1 MIKWLIDEVLYF
13 DTCSDLHTAPGICEC
28 IGAHPVKNENP
39 KMSLKV
45 SAIRGRSMAFATVS
59 EIILVGSRKET
70 CKLFQC
76 ERHLRSSNRESQGMS
91 PTHNR
96 QRLIELW
103 IHSSA
108 ILTISSWRWM
118 GLGINHVILIK
129 YIDYAHHWKDCL
141 FIICDSTTIT
151 FVECSLRC
159 PLVVC
164 VPSWGSLSKL
174 ILIFYSWILHETW
187 IYAYDLLSS
196 PFSLFSFGFEFE
208 CVWCVSSINKS
219 ACFSVYLPPA
229 LTSHR

>member
-59 EIILVGSRKET
+59 EIILVGSHKET

-96 QRLIELW
+96 QRLNELW
-103 IHSSA
+103 IYSSA
-108 ILTISSWRWM
+108 ILTISSWRLSGPRHKTRDFDQIYWLCSPLK
-118 GLGINHVILIK
+118 G
-129 YIDYAHHWKDCL
+129 L
-141 FIICDSTTIT
+141 FIYYLWLNDNN
-151 FVECSLRC
+151 LRRM
-159 PLVVC
+159 
-164 VPSWGSLSKL
+164 
-174 ILIFYSWILHETW
+174 F
-187 IYAYDLLSS
+187 LLSAV
-196 PFSLFSFGFEFE
+196 FHHGA
-208 CVWCVSSINKS
+208 
-219 ACFSVYLPPA
+219 AC
-229 LTSHR
+229 RN